1 MQRRTPFPLLLIA
14 LFMLIALSAC
24 ALPTGR
30 VTEPLSPQEQLLLS
44 TALKTS
50 LHEKQS
56 GIPEGRSVT
65 LTASSLRIDASMK
78 GDISQNFVKRVL
90 AGWLGNQGIHIRDHA
105 AGATTRETYFR
116 MMLSIQ
122 STSVACL
129 ESHPNVL
136 NVSPHNAEKIA
147 FVRQVP
153 RWVEHQAPNP
163 Q

>member
-1 MQRRTPFPLLLIA
+1 
-14 LFMLIALSAC
+14 
-24 ALPTGR
+24 
-30 VTEPLSPQEQLLLS
+30 LS

-90 AGWLGNQGIHIRDHA
+90 
-105 AGATTRETYFR
+105 YFR

-136 NVSPHNAEKIA
+136 DVSPHNAEKIA